1 MRTLRQRTVNS
12 LRRSLAI
19 ARNDLALLRR
29 ESLFVIV
36 LVAMPV
42 VIITFGRSAYAAV
55 LHGEGYKHANGAEQV
70 VPGMALMFVFFMVTF
85 AGLAFF
91 REHMW
96 NTWDRMRMLPVRN
109 YELMLGKVV
118 PAFLIICFQQTLVF
132 GLGYLIFGLHIRGS
146 LAALIGVDLAFAVWL
161 IAFILATVAICRTFQ
176 QVLAVSNLGAIL
188 FAGLGGALAPV
199 SDLPRW
205 VTPASHV
212 TPIYWAMSG
221 FNSVLLDGKG
231 LSAVLAPI
239 SVLIGCALLLTT
251 FAAWRFRMDTRKTGA
266 LPGL

>member
-1 MRTLRQRTVNS
+1 MNS

-29 ESLFVIV
+29 ESLFAIV
-36 LVAMPV
+36 LIAMPV
-42 VIITFGRSAYAAV
+42 VIITFGKSAYAAV
-55 LHGEGYKHANGAEQV
+55 LHGEGYKNANGAEQV

-96 NTWDRMRMLPVRN
+96 NTWDRIRTLPVRD
-109 YELMLGKVV
+109 YELMIGKVV
-118 PAFLIICFQQTLVF
+118 PSFLIICIQQTLVF
-132 GLGYLIFGLHIRGS
+132 ALGFLLFGLRARGS
-146 LAALIGVDLAFAVWL
+146 LAALICVDLAFAVWL
-161 IAFILATVAICRTFQ
+161 VAFILATVTICSSFQ

-199 SDLPRW
+199 SDLPSW
-205 VTPASHV
+205 VTPASRV
-212 TPIYWAMSG
+212 TPFYWAMKG
-221 FNSVLLDGKG
+221 FNTVLLDGKG
-231 LSAVLAPI
+231 LSAVLVPI
-239 SVLIGCALLLTT
+239 TVLAGSAALLIVIV
-251 FAAWRFRMDTRKTGA
+251 AWRFRLDTRKTGA